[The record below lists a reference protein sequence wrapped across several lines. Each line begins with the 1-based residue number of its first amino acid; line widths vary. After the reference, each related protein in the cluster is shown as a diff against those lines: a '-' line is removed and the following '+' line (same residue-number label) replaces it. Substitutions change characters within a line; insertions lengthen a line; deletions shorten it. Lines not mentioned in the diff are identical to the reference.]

1 VSNRERKEHAIMT
14 DQTITRPQLHHLN
27 LTTTRLQAMIDWYG
41 LVLGLT
47 PNFAFPGGAFLT
59 NDAANHRLA
68 LLVWPDAV
76 AEGHTQGQMGLHH
89 HAFEYAALADLLAA
103 YVRLKGHGI
112 VPAFA
117 LDHGMTVSLYYP
129 DPDGNLL
136 ALQVDSFGDWAAS
149 THWMQTAP
157 AFAANPIGTQF
168 TPDKLVAALAAAEDP
183 ATVHQ
188 RAYAGEYAPGHP
200 AHLGL

>member
-1 VSNRERKEHAIMT
+1 MT
-14 DQTITRPQLHHLN
+14 DQTIIRPQLHHLN
-27 LTTTRLQAMIDWYG
+27 LMTTRLQAMIDWYG

-59 NDAANHRLA
+59 NDAANQRLA
-68 LLVWPDAV
+68 LLAWPGAV
-76 AEGHTQGQMGLHH
+76 DDPHTQGQTSLHH

-103 YVRLKGHGI
+103 FVRLKGRGI

-168 TPDKLVAALAAAEDP
+168 DPDKLVAALAAAEDP
-183 ATVHQ
+183 ATIHQ
-188 RAYAGEYAPGHP
+188 RAYAGEYAPAQP
-200 AHLGL
+200 ANLGR

>member
-1 VSNRERKEHAIMT
+1 MSDREQKERATMT
-14 DQTITRPQLHHLN
+14 DQTIIRPQLHHLN

-59 NDAANHRLA
+59 NDAANQRLA
-68 LLVWPDAV
+68 LLPWPGAIDDP
-76 AEGHTQGQMGLHH
+76 HTQRHTSLQH
-89 HAFEYAALADLLAA
+89 HAFEYAALADLLAT

-168 TPDKLVAALAAAEDP
+168 DPDKLVAALAAEEDP
-183 ATVHQ
+183 ATIHQ
-188 RAYAGEYAPGHP
+188 RAYAGEYAPAHP
-200 AHLGL
+200 ANLGR